1 MMRKKIAILLIL
13 TTVFCSVFAGCGQ
26 SDSPKGA
33 ENTKKPSAA
42 AGGSEDIYKLP
53 AGAASEYE
61 LYETVVD
68 FLNNGFHYSDLKD
81 VYDPNL
87 TTVFY
92 SKWEEEPEDIF
103 TLGMKYDEAC
113 ALISRLKEKAS
124 QMDMPRDEYG
134 EIEEDLIDYDAFQ
147 SEFPESLQPQIEG
160 NHGGFE
166 NFIEM
171 IIYAD
176 DVTGYDGENPF
187 NSDQTEWEKKGK
199 DELTIEK
206 YHSNDWDD
214 DLYKNFPQVYE
225 MDLGVYISYEAYS
238 MSLYFTKIDGRCY
251 LISFAYAISGIGG

>member
-1 MMRKKIAILLIL
+1 MKAKRIFISILAAITLFSL
-13 TTVFCSVFAGCGQ
+13 AGCGN

-42 AGGSEDIYKLP
+42 EDGSEDVYKLP
-53 AGAASEYE
+53 AGTASEYE

-68 FLNNGFHYSDLKD
+68 FLNNGFHYDDLKD
-81 VYDPNL
+81 VYDANL

-92 SKWEEEPEDIF
+92 SKWEEKSEDIF

-113 ALISRLKEKAS
+113 ALIARLKEKAS

-134 EIEEDLIDYDAFQ
+134 EIDEDLIDYDVFQ
-147 SEFPESLQPQIEG
+147 SEFPESLQPQIED
-160 NHGGFE
+160 NHSGFE
-166 NFIEM
+166 NFLEM
-171 IIYAD
+171 ILYAD
-176 DVTGYDGENPF
+176 DVTGFDGENPF
-187 NSDQTEWEKKGK
+187 HSDQTEWEKKGR
-199 DELTIEK
+199 DEVVIEK

-225 MDLGVYISYEAYS
+225 MDLGVYISNEGYS

-251 LISFAYAISGIGG
+251 LLSFAYTVSGIGG